1 MIEYYEIRKVNKEKV
16 LVLYLSYDYE
26 FGGNKKENSILNKIN
41 NFIKIN
47 KIKWNGNKVI
57 LVVGG
62 LVLGSIVLGNVDIPN
77 NNYEQKFNYVSS
89 IILNHFDEDNNEIGY
104 SKVELP
110 EPEIIIEEK
119 EEPITEEQNNIPNN
133 NTSKEEIVKPTPPTN
148 NNNNNNNQIQENK
161 TMVTIYRSNGTI
173 ETIELEEYIIGVVA
187 IEIPASFHIEALK
200 AQSIA
205 ARTYALKAIQDNKVL
220 TDDVKTQSYRDKNQ
234 LKVMWGASFD
244 TYYNKV
250 KKAVE
255 ATKGLVI
262 TYNNQYIDALY
273 HSTSNGY
280 TESSYEVFGYSH
292 PYLVS
297 VNSSWDI
304 NASSFLRQ
312 VSFSFDNLEKIL
324 GIDFNKETLVEIIA
338 RTSSGRVSRLR
349 IDDNYYSG
357 IEFRNLLGLRSTD
370 FDINVDSD
378 KVIVTT
384 RGYGHGVGM
393 SQYGANGM
401 ANNGKTYAEILK
413 HYYQGTTIKA
423 TTK

>member
-1 MIEYYEIRKVNKEKV
+1 
-16 LVLYLSYDYE
+16 
-26 FGGNKKENSILNKIN
+26 
-41 NFIKIN
+41 
-47 KIKWNGNKVI
+47 
-57 LVVGG
+57 
-62 LVLGSIVLGNVDIPN
+62 
-77 NNYEQKFNYVSS
+77 
-89 IILNHFDEDNNEIGY
+89 
-104 SKVELP
+104 
-110 EPEIIIEEK
+110 
-119 EEPITEEQNNIPNN
+119 
-133 NTSKEEIVKPTPPTN
+133 
-148 NNNNNNNQIQENK
+148 
-161 TMVTIYRSNGTI
+161 MVTIYRSNGTI

>member
-133 NTSKEEIVKPTPPTN
+133 NTNKEEIVKPTPPTN

-187 IEIPASFHIEALK
+187 IEMPASFHIEALK

-280 TESSYEVFGYSH
+280 TESS
-292 PYLVS
+292 
-297 VNSSWDI
+297 
-304 NASSFLRQ
+304 
-312 VSFSFDNLEKIL
+312 
-324 GIDFNKETLVEIIA
+324 
-338 RTSSGRVSRLR
+338 
-349 IDDNYYSG
+349 
-357 IEFRNLLGLRSTD
+357 
-370 FDINVDSD
+370 
-378 KVIVTT
+378 
-384 RGYGHGVGM
+384 
-393 SQYGANGM
+393 
-401 ANNGKTYAEILK
+401 
-413 HYYQGTTIKA
+413 
-423 TTK
+423 

>member
-133 NTSKEEIVKPTPPTN
+133 NTNKEEIVKPTPPTN

-187 IEIPASFHIEALK
+187 IEMPASFHIEALK